1 MRVLAI
7 DSSGI
12 TGTVA
17 IVENEITIA
26 VYTINHKKTHSL
38 TLLPMIDE
46 IVAMVE
52 EDLTNIDAI
61 VVAGGPG
68 SFTGLRIGSATAK
81 GLGLALGKPLISVP
95 TLEGL
100 AYQMYGCKDLI
111 CPLMDARRNQVYT
124 GIYTFVDRQVEQQ
137 ILPDLQIV
145 EEQMAIDIEDFV
157 EKLNKYG
164 RKAVFLGDGLPVYE
178 QELRKGLEIPFYFG
192 PSFLNR
198 QNAAALGVLGIV
210 YYQKGKWETAAA
222 HRPEYLRLTQAER
235 ERAER
240 ERAVRERTER
250 EQVKRE

>member
-1 MRVLAI
+1 MKVLAI

-17 IVENEITIA
+17 IVEDELTIA

-38 TLLPMIDE
+38 TLVPMIDE

-52 EDLTNIDAI
+52 EDLTSIDAI

-81 GLGLALGKPLISVP
+81 GLGYALGKPLISVP

-124 GIYTFVDRQVEQQ
+124 GVYTFIDKQVDQQVLTEFQV
-137 ILPDLQIV
+137 V
-145 EEQMAIDIEDFV
+145 EEQMAIGIEDFIG
-157 EKLNKYG
+157 KLNRYG
-164 RKAVFLGDGLPVYE
+164 RRVVFLGDGVPVYE
-178 QELRKGLEIPFYFG
+178 EELQKSLEVAFSFA
-192 PSFLNR
+192 PSFANR
-198 QNAAALGVLGIV
+198 QNAAALGALGIV

-240 ERAVRERTER
+240 LAKRERID
-250 EQVKRE
+250 